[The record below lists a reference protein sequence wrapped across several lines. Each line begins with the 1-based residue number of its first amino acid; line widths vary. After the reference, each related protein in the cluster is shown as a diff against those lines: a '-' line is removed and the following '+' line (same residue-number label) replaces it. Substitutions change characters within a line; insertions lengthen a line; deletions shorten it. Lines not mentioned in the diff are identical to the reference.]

1 MMQKIKCIII
11 DDEPIARQYLSD
23 YVARMPQ
30 LELLADFG
38 RAVDAYGLIESGD
51 AELVFLDIQMPG
63 LTGIE
68 FIRTLQKKPA
78 IVLTTAYSE
87 YALEG
92 YEMDVVDYLLKPISF
107 ERFARSVTKVIVRLG
122 TSTGKQ
128 ETVAPESADLSLVPR
143 DFIFVKSGYK
153 SMKVNIADIL
163 YVEGMKE
170 YVVIH
175 TRNKKFTKL
184 DRMKNIENLLNDH
197 GFIRIH
203 KSYIVSIKNIDTV
216 FGNTVEINSIQL
228 PVGRSFK
235 DELNAILGMNE

>member
-1 MMQKIKCIII
+1 MMPTIKCIII

-30 LELLADFG
+30 LELLAAYG
-38 RAVDAYGLIESGD
+38 RAVDAYQLIETG
-51 AELVFLDIQMPG
+51 EVQLVFLDIQMPG

-107 ERFARSVTKVIVRLG
+107 ERFARSVTKVISRLAI
-122 TSTGKQ
+122 SSGKP
-128 ETVAPESADLSLVPR
+128 EPIAPGSIDFPPVSR

-153 SMKVNIADIL
+153 SVKVNISDIL

-170 YVVIH
+170 YVMIY
-175 TRNKKFTKL
+175 TKTKKYTKL
-184 DRMKNIENLLNDH
+184 DRMKNIENFLKDQ

-203 KSYIVSIKNIDTV
+203 KSYIVSVKDIDAV
-216 FGNTVEINSIQL
+216 FGNTVELNGIQL

-235 DELNAILGMNE
+235 DELNTMLGVNE